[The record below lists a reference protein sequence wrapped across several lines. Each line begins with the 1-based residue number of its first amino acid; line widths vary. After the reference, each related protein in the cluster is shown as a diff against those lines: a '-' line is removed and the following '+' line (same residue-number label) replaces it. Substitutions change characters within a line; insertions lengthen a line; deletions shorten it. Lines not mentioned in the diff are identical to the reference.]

1 MVDIP
6 LAESIVHE
14 DYKPYSRDHENDIA
28 LLRLNQ
34 SVEFTDWIK
43 PLCLPI
49 ASVLRDKDYGNE
61 TVLTV
66 AGWGRVSSIFYTFF
80 TFFLSTLLKSVFFS
94 LSFQTEVGRLGSF
107 GFD

>member
-66 AGWGRVSSIFYTFF
+66 AGWGRVSSIFIH
-80 TFFLSTLLKSVFFS
+80 FS
-94 LSFQTEVGRLGSF
+94 LSFYQLY
-107 GFD
+107 